1 MASMSLLAAVCG
13 GVLAGA
19 SFFFALAE
27 TALFSLG
34 KWQARRLVERSPQRG
49 GLVARLL
56 GSPQDLLATIV
67 LGNTCA
73 NAGLV
78 TVGLWMVLRGEWSPV
93 VTPIVVLLVI
103 LVGGEVIPKTL
114 AVRAPESWSLR
125 VARPMLFVLAATRPA
140 RQVAQRLNQRLLDWL
155 IPKSIRPP
163 SVTTAEDYAELLD
176 LAYQQGALAESE
188 REIIL
193 QILSMDRRTA
203 GDVMRPRARMDCLP
217 DDLPVAEMI
226 QAARQFKHR
235 RLPLYDDTPDTIVGV
250 LNTRVL
256 LLDPQVD
263 LAEAIEF
270 PSFVPESMNLLQLFK
285 SLQRQQRG
293 LAIVLDEFGSTAGLV
308 TMEDI
313 LGAMIGRIRGEGE
326 AEGFVMEKL
335 GPGRWRVSGTMRLE
349 DFRREYPALGEVAE
363 VDTMGGLMVCCAAVV
378 PTPGQSVVFGGLRLT
393 ATAADERRVREL
405 LVETLKKGETA
416 T

>member
-1 MASMSLLAAVCG
+1 MSLLAAVCG

-176 LAYQQGALAESE
+176 LAYQQGA
-188 REIIL
+188 
-193 QILSMDRRTA
+193 
-203 GDVMRPRARMDCLP
+203 
-217 DDLPVAEMI
+217 
-226 QAARQFKHR
+226 
-235 RLPLYDDTPDTIVGV
+235 
-250 LNTRVL
+250 
-256 LLDPQVD
+256 
-263 LAEAIEF
+263 
-270 PSFVPESMNLLQLFK
+270 
-285 SLQRQQRG
+285 
-293 LAIVLDEFGSTAGLV
+293 
-308 TMEDI
+308 
-313 LGAMIGRIRGEGE
+313 
-326 AEGFVMEKL
+326 
-335 GPGRWRVSGTMRLE
+335 
-349 DFRREYPALGEVAE
+349 
-363 VDTMGGLMVCCAAVV
+363 
-378 PTPGQSVVFGGLRLT
+378 
-393 ATAADERRVREL
+393 
-405 LVETLKKGETA
+405 
-416 T
+416 